1 MKLQQLR
8 YLAAVA
14 QNDLNLTLAAARL
27 GTTQPAVS
35 KQLKLLEHE
44 LGFEIFVRK
53 GRSLTRM
60 TKTGEE
66 VVARALRMLREVQG
80 IKGLSDDIKDT
91 DKGSLSI
98 GTTHTHA
105 RYILPEVIARF
116 RSRHPRVNVHLQ
128 QGTSQQIA
136 EMAALDRID
145 LLIDGGIRGLVERY
159 NLLPCHHWRLCVVVP
174 QEHALARVPRLS
186 TKDLVAYPLV
196 TYEFGHSDSSG
207 LIQGV
212 FAASGLQANVF
223 LTAWDSEVIKT
234 YVRLGLGVGIVSE
247 VAAEPK
253 ADQDLVYLDASALFP
268 LSSTWVGF
276 ARGAVLRGFVYNFLA
291 LLAPHLTTSLVEQAA
306 ACMSQD
312 EVDTLFQE
320 IHVGTW
326 HSQRPRERSGAPG
339 ALPAA
344 TDSVLCASR

>member
-14 QNDLNLTLAAARL
+14 QNDLSLTLAAARL
-27 GTTQPAVS
+27 GATQPAVS
-35 KQLKLLEHE
+35 KQLKLLEDE

-53 GRSLTRM
+53 GRTLTRM
-60 TKTGEE
+60 TKIGEE

-91 DKGSLSI
+91 EKGSLSI
-98 GTTHTHA
+98 GTTHTQA
-105 RYILPEVIARF
+105 RYVLPEVIAAF
-116 RSRHPRVNVHLQ
+116 RSRHPGVNVHLQ

-145 LLIDGGIRGLVERY
+145 VLIDGGVRSLVDRY
-159 NLLPCHHWRLCVVVP
+159 NLLPCHYWRLCVVVP
-174 QEHALARVPRLS
+174 QGHALARVQRLS

-196 TYEFGHSDSSG
+196 TYEFGRSESSG
-207 LIQGV
+207 LLRDV
-212 FAASGLQANVF
+212 FAASGLHANVS

-234 YVRLGLGVGIVSE
+234 YVRLGMGVGIVSE

-253 ADQDLVYLDASALFP
+253 TDQDLAYLDASALFP
-268 LSSTWVGF
+268 LSTTWVGF
-276 ARGAVLRGFVYNFLA
+276 ARGTVIRGFVYNFLS

-306 ACMSQD
+306 GCTSQD
-312 EVDTLFQE
+312 EVDRLFQG
-320 IHVGTW
+320 IGIGTW
-326 HSQRPRERSGAPG
+326 RSQRSRGRSGTPG
-339 ALPAA
+339 ALPAT
-344 TDSVLCASR
+344 TDSVLSA